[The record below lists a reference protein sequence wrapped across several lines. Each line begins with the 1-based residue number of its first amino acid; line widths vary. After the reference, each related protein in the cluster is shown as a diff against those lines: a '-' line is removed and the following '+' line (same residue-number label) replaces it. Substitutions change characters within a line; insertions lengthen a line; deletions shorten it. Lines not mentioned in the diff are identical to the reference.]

1 MNNDLINHIAQIL
14 EYLENP
20 KIDTYLH
27 NPNVSSIIL
36 LGLAHNLHAL
46 SNYYMYNDND
56 GEKAREIL
64 SYTKKLLEHYVN
76 NYSSVALNFDKMSK
90 EEIYTELSILQDLPE
105 IYARVMYSLGRTYR
119 YQGNEQ
125 DAVPHLKLSQ
135 YLGQK
140 TGIFES
146 YLSTLNIIDL
156 TIGAE
161 VDRAIK
167 NGNHVLAQKKLI
179 EIIDLYQALGQDE
192 TRYKLDYQPNTTK
205 QDLIIPKADAY
216 NLITLGERITKH
228 YATLIVITND
238 PVKNTAYL
246 KEITRQFLGDSN
258 TPGILEISK
267 HTSLRKASSSYNTL
281 GNIIVKLYDAS
292 INSKSLQK
300 ALIEQ
305 LNLSRGDALDIAWQ
319 IFDLSHY
326 LSRNTD
332 ITKADAY
339 HGMIKV
345 YKRKINN
352 KTHNSEQ
359 QNIMNAK
366 IAELTEKR
374 DKINAVLK
382 RMRN

>member
-1 MNNDLINHIAQIL
+1 MVLTN
-14 EYLENP
+14 
-20 KIDTYLH
+20 
-27 NPNVSSIIL
+27 
-36 LGLAHNLHAL
+36 GC
-46 SNYYMYNDND
+46 
-56 GEKAREIL
+56 
-64 SYTKKLLEHYVN
+64 
-76 NYSSVALNFDKMSK
+76 
-90 EEIYTELSILQDLPE
+90 
-105 IYARVMYSLGRTYR
+105 
-119 YQGNEQ
+119 
-125 DAVPHLKLSQ
+125 
-135 YLGQK
+135 
-140 TGIFES
+140 
-146 YLSTLNIIDL
+146 TL
-156 TIGAE
+156 
-161 VDRAIK
+161 
-167 NGNHVLAQKKLI
+167 
-179 EIIDLYQALGQDE
+179 
-192 TRYKLDYQPNTTK
+192 
-205 QDLIIPKADAY
+205 
-216 NLITLGERITKH
+216 
-228 YATLIVITND
+228 
-238 PVKNTAYL
+238 
-246 KEITRQFLGDSN
+246 N